1 MIWLFSCENDGRPKP
16 IVSWF
21 KDKQMLNLTD
31 HKYQLVNGSSLKI
44 FRVHQ
49 VDSGLYEC
57 SVYNRYGRISRDFNV
72 TVNQNT
78 VFIKGMSK
86 RHILLIVV
94 ISLFSLISLILLI
107 LVSVYLIKQ
116 KRENARLKVAS
127 FFVNNIQN
135 SFIINYY

>member
-1 MIWLFSCENDGRPKP
+1 MLNVSSSSIDRCDNYGRPNP
-16 IVSWF
+16 IVTWF
-21 KDKQMLNLTD
+21 KDKQMLNLTE
-31 HKYQLVNGSSLKI
+31 HKYKLVNGSSLKI
-44 FRVHQ
+44 FRTHQ

-57 SVYNRYGRISRDFNV
+57 NVFNRYGQISREFNV

-94 ISLFSLISLILLI
+94 VSLFSLVSLVLLA

-116 KRENARLKVAS
+116 KRENARMKVS
-127 FFVNNIQN
+127 
-135 SFIINYY
+135 